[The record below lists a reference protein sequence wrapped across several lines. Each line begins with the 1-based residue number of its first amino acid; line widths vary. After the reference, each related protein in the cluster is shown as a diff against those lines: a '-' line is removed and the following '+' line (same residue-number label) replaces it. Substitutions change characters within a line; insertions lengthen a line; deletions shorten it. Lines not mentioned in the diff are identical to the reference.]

1 MLNPQSSLL
10 NPDAKSASLS
20 ARAAD
25 VVLHGGK
32 IITVNAGFA
41 IAEAVAIA
49 GNRIAYVGADA
60 GALAMA
66 DARTQVIDLKG
77 RAVMP
82 GLIDGHAHMDR
93 EGLKQVFPSL
103 ANARSVAEVKSLVA
117 ELARRTPKG
126 EWIVTMPLGD
136 PPYYFD
142 VPECYAEK
150 RLPTRR
156 DLDEAA
162 PDHPVYI
169 RPIWGFWR
177 HTTPLV
183 SVANSRALALAG
195 ITRNTVAPSDT
206 VVIDKDATGEPTGI
220 FYDNTIMSVVEMTL
234 MRAATGFSLE
244 DRTRTLPAAMRA
256 YHAFGT
262 TSIFE
267 EHGVAGELLRAYK
280 IVRESSAQTM
290 RATLVISPKWNA
302 AAVEKFEPVV
312 EAWASW
318 LAGRGFG
325 DDWLR
330 VSGVF
335 VDIGP
340 SREDELRAGTW
351 PYTGWAG
358 FNFATGLA
366 RERAKELCLAC
377 AKHKIR
383 VVAIWPN
390 MLEVFDEVNRE
401 IDITGQR
408 WVLGHIS
415 ALTPAQIARVREL
428 GLVVTSHTNRYVFK
442 EGHLLKQKLGPER
455 ENEIAPLKSLIEAGV
470 RVALATDNVPNSMF
484 YPVWQSIYRKNRY
497 TGEPVAPAQALTRE
511 QALRAATI
519 NGAYVTWEEDSKGSL
534 EVGKLADLAV
544 LSHDPLTAD
553 EEVLKDICAEM
564 TFVDGRMVYSA
575 QR

>member
-1 MLNPQSSLL
+1 MM
-10 NPDAKSASLS
+10 AV
-20 ARAAD
+20 RAAD

-32 IITVNAGFA
+32 IITVNASFA
-41 IAEAVAIA
+41 IAEAVAIT
-49 GNRIAYVGADA
+49 GNRLVYVGADA

-66 DARTQVIDLKG
+66 DAGTRVIDLKG

-103 ANARSVAEVKSLVA
+103 ANARSITELKATIA
-117 ELARRTPKG
+117 ELAQRTPKG

-150 RLPTRR
+150 RLPTRQ

-177 HTTPLV
+177 HTMPLV

-195 ITRNTVAPSDT
+195 ITKNTVAPSDT
-206 VVIDKDATGEPTGI
+206 IVIDKDATGEPTGI

-234 MRAATGFSLE
+234 MRAATGFSLD
-244 DRTRTLPAAMRA
+244 DRTRTLPAAMEA

-280 IVRESSAQTM
+280 IVRESGAQTM

-302 AAVEKFEPVV
+302 APVEKFEPVV

-325 DDWLR
+325 DDFLR

-358 FNFATGLA
+358 FNFATGLP

-390 MLEVFDEVNRE
+390 MLDVFDEVNRE
-401 IDITGQR
+401 IDITQQR

-415 ALTPAQIARVREL
+415 ALTLEQIAKVREL
-428 GLVVTSHTNRYVFK
+428 GLVVTSHTNRYIFK
-442 EGHLLKQKLGPER
+442 EGHLLKQKLGPAR
-455 ENEIAPLKSLIEAGV
+455 ENEISPLKSLIEAGV
-470 RVALATDNVPNSMF
+470 RVALATDNVPTSLF
-484 YPVWQSIYRKNRY
+484 YPIWQSIYRKNRY
-497 TGEPVAPAQALTRE
+497 TGETIAPAEALTRE

-519 NGAYVTWEEDSKGSL
+519 NGAYVTWEEDSKGSI
-534 EVGKLADLAV
+534 EIGKLADLAV

-553 EEVLKDICAEM
+553 EDVLKDIYAEM
-564 TFVDGRMVYSA
+564 TFVDGRVVYE
-575 QR
+575 RGRG

>member
-1 MLNPQSSLL
+1 MM
-10 NPDAKSASLS
+10 AV
-20 ARAAD
+20 RAAD

-32 IITVNAGFA
+32 IITVNASFA
-41 IAEAVAIA
+41 IAEAVAITD
-49 GNRIAYVGADA
+49 NRIVYVGADA

-66 DARTQVIDLKG
+66 DAGTRVIDLKG

-103 ANARSVAEVKSLVA
+103 ANARSITELKATIA
-117 ELARRTPKG
+117 ELAQRTPKG

-150 RLPTRR
+150 RLPTRH

-177 HTTPLV
+177 HTMPLV

-195 ITRNTVAPSDT
+195 ITKNTVAPSDT
-206 VVIDKDATGEPTGI
+206 IVIDKDATGEPTGI

-234 MRAATGFSLE
+234 MRAATGFSLD
-244 DRTRTLPAAMRA
+244 DRTRTLPAAMQA

-280 IVRESSAQTM
+280 IVRESGAQTM

-302 AAVEKFEPVV
+302 APVSKFEPVV

-325 DDWLR
+325 DDFLR

-358 FNFATGLA
+358 FNFATGLP

-390 MLEVFDEVNRE
+390 MLDVFDEVNRE
-401 IDITGQR
+401 IDITAQR

-415 ALTPAQIARVREL
+415 ALTLEQIAKVREL
-428 GLVVTSHTNRYVFK
+428 GLVVTSHTHRYVFK
-442 EGHLLKQKLGPER
+442 EGHLLKLKLGPAH
-455 ENEIAPLKSLIEAGV
+455 ENEISPLKSLIEAGV
-470 RVALATDNVPNSMF
+470 RVALATDNVPTSLF
-484 YPVWQSIYRKNRY
+484 YPIWQSIYRKNRY
-497 TGEPVAPAQALTRE
+497 TGETIAPAEALTRE

-519 NGAYVTWEEDSKGSL
+519 NGAYVTWEEDSKGSI
-534 EVGKLADLAV
+534 EIGKLADLAV

-553 EEVLKDICAEM
+553 EDVLKDIYAEM
-564 TFVDGRMVYSA
+564 TFVDGRVVYE
-575 QR
+575 RGRG

>member
-1 MLNPQSSLL
+1 MM
-10 NPDAKSASLS
+10 AV
-20 ARAAD
+20 RAAD

-32 IITVNAGFA
+32 IITVNASFA
-41 IAEAVAIA
+41 IAEAVAIT
-49 GNRIAYVGADA
+49 GNRIVYVGADA

-66 DARTQVIDLKG
+66 DAGTRVIDLKG
-77 RAVMP
+77 HAVMP

-103 ANARSVAEVKSLVA
+103 ANARSITELKATIA
-117 ELARRTPKG
+117 ELAQRTPKG

-150 RLPTRR
+150 RLPTRQ

-177 HTTPLV
+177 HTMPLV

-195 ITRNTVAPSDT
+195 ITKNTVAPSDT
-206 VVIDKDATGEPTGI
+206 IVIDKDATGEPTGI

-234 MRAATGFSLE
+234 MRAATGFSLD
-244 DRTRTLPAAMRA
+244 DRTRTLPAAMEA

-280 IVRESSAQTM
+280 IVRESGAQTM

-302 AAVEKFEPVV
+302 APVEKFEPVV

-325 DDWLR
+325 DDFLR

-358 FNFATGLA
+358 FNFATGLP

-390 MLEVFDEVNRE
+390 MLDVFDEVNRE
-401 IDITGQR
+401 IDITAQR

-415 ALTPAQIARVREL
+415 ALTLEQIAKVREL

-442 EGHLLKQKLGPER
+442 EGHLLKQKLGPAR
-455 ENEIAPLKSLIEAGV
+455 ENEISPLKSLIEAGV
-470 RVALATDNVPNSMF
+470 RVALATDNVPTSLF
-484 YPVWQSIYRKNRY
+484 YPIWQSIYRKNRY
-497 TGEPVAPAQALTRE
+497 TGETIAPAEALTRE

-519 NGAYVTWEEDSKGSL
+519 NGAYVTWEEDSKGSI
-534 EVGKLADLAV
+534 EIGKLADLAV

-553 EEVLKDICAEM
+553 EDVLKDIYAEM
-564 TFVDGRMVYSA
+564 TFVDGRVVYE
-575 QR
+575 RGRG

>member
-1 MLNPQSSLL
+1 M
-10 NPDAKSASLS
+10 
-20 ARAAD
+20 
-25 VVLHGGK
+25 LHGGK
-32 IITVNAGFA
+32 IITVDARFS
-41 IAEAVAIA
+41 IAEAVAIT
-49 GNRIAYVGADA
+49 GNRIVYVGRNAA
-60 GALAMA
+60 ALAMV
-66 DARTQVIDLKG
+66 DARTRVIDLKG

-93 EGLKQVFPSL
+93 EGLKKVFPSL
-103 ANARSVAEVKSLVA
+103 ASARSIADVKAVIA

-183 SVANSRALALAG
+183 SVANSGALALAG
-195 ITRNTVAPSDT
+195 VTKDTVAPSDSI
-206 VVIDKDATGEPTGI
+206 VIDKDATGEPTGI

-244 DRTRTLPAAMRA
+244 DRTRTLPAAMQA

-280 IVRESSAQTM
+280 IVHERGEQTM
-290 RATLVISPKWNA
+290 RATLVISPNWTTA
-302 AAVEKFEPVV
+302 PVARFEPVV

-325 DDWLR
+325 DDFLR

-340 SREDELRAGTW
+340 SREDELRSGTW

-358 FNFATGLA
+358 FNFATGLP

-383 VVAIWPN
+383 VIAIWPN
-390 MLEVFDEVNRE
+390 MLDVFDEVNRE
-401 IDITGQR
+401 IDITQQR

-415 ALTPAQIARVREL
+415 ALTPAQIAKVREL

-442 EGHLLKQKLGPER
+442 EGHLLKQKLGAER
-455 ENEIAPLKSLIEAGV
+455 ENEISPLKSLIDAGV
-470 RVALATDNVPNSMF
+470 RVALATDNVPTSMF

-497 TGEPVAPAQALTRE
+497 TGETIASAQALTRE

-519 NGAYVTWEEDSKGSL
+519 NGAHVTWEEDSKGSI

-553 EEVLKDICAEM
+553 EDVLKDIHAEM
-564 TFVDGRMVYSA
+564 TFVDGRIVYEHS
-575 QR
+575 QKKVKSGF

>member
-1 MLNPQSSLL
+1 MM
-10 NPDAKSASLS
+10 AV
-20 ARAAD
+20 RAAD

-32 IITVNAGFA
+32 IITVNASFA
-41 IAEAVAIA
+41 IAEAVAIT
-49 GNRIAYVGADA
+49 GNRIVYVGADA

-66 DARTQVIDLKG
+66 DAGTRVIDLKG

-103 ANARSVAEVKSLVA
+103 ANARSITELKATIA
-117 ELARRTPKG
+117 ELAQRTPKG

-150 RLPTRR
+150 RLPTRQ

-177 HTTPLV
+177 HTMPLV

-195 ITRNTVAPSDT
+195 ITKNTVAPSDT
-206 VVIDKDATGEPTGI
+206 IVIDKDATGEPTGI

-234 MRAATGFSLE
+234 MRAATGFSLD
-244 DRTRTLPAAMRA
+244 DRTRTLPAAMQA

-280 IVRESSAQTM
+280 IVRESGAQTM

-302 AAVEKFEPVV
+302 APVEKFEPVV

-325 DDWLR
+325 DDFLR

-358 FNFATGLA
+358 FNFATGLP

-390 MLEVFDEVNRE
+390 MLDVFDEVNRE
-401 IDITGQR
+401 IDITAQR

-415 ALTPAQIARVREL
+415 ALTLEQIAKVREL

-442 EGHLLKQKLGPER
+442 EGHLLKQKLGPAR
-455 ENEIAPLKSLIEAGV
+455 ENEISPLKSLIEAGV
-470 RVALATDNVPNSMF
+470 RVALATDNVPTSLF
-484 YPVWQSIYRKNRY
+484 YPIWQSIYRKNRY
-497 TGEPVAPAQALTRE
+497 TGETIAPAEALTRE

-519 NGAYVTWEEDSKGSL
+519 NGAYVTWEEDSKGSI
-534 EVGKLADLAV
+534 ESGKLADRAV

-553 EEVLKDICAEM
+553 EDVLKDIYAEM
-564 TFVDGRMVYSA
+564 TFVDGRVVYE
-575 QR
+575 RGRG

>member
-1 MLNPQSSLL
+1 MM
-10 NPDAKSASLS
+10 AV
-20 ARAAD
+20 RAAD

-32 IITVNAGFA
+32 IITVNASFA
-41 IAEAVAIA
+41 IAEAVAIT
-49 GNRIAYVGADA
+49 GNRIVYVGADA

-66 DARTQVIDLKG
+66 DAGTRVIDLKG

-103 ANARSVAEVKSLVA
+103 ANARSITELKATIA
-117 ELARRTPKG
+117 ELAQRTPKG

-150 RLPTRR
+150 RLPTRQ

-177 HTTPLV
+177 HTMPLV

-195 ITRNTVAPSDT
+195 ITKNTVAPSDT
-206 VVIDKDATGEPTGI
+206 IVIDKDATGEPTGI

-234 MRAATGFSLE
+234 MRAATGFSLD
-244 DRTRTLPAAMRA
+244 DRTRTLPAAMEA

-280 IVRESSAQTM
+280 IVRESGAQTM

-302 AAVEKFEPVV
+302 APVEKFEPVV

-325 DDWLR
+325 DDFLR

-358 FNFATGLA
+358 FNFATGLP

-390 MLEVFDEVNRE
+390 MLDVFDEVNRE
-401 IDITGQR
+401 IDITQQR

-415 ALTPAQIARVREL
+415 ALTLEQIAKVREL

-442 EGHLLKQKLGPER
+442 EGHLLKQKLGPAR
-455 ENEIAPLKSLIEAGV
+455 ENEISPLKSLIEAGV
-470 RVALATDNVPNSMF
+470 RVALATDNVPTSLF
-484 YPVWQSIYRKNRY
+484 YPIWQSIYRKNRY
-497 TGEPVAPAQALTRE
+497 TGETIAPAEALTRE

-519 NGAYVTWEEDSKGSL
+519 NGAYVTWEEDSKGSI
-534 EVGKLADLAV
+534 EIGKLADLAV

-553 EEVLKDICAEM
+553 EDVLKDIYAEM
-564 TFVDGRMVYSA
+564 TFVDGRVVYE
-575 QR
+575 RGRG